1 MQTAE
6 IIVTLEKA
14 IEQDW
19 PVVARAAIE
28 RLQELETIVAWH
40 EERFQAARDA
50 WDMLT
55 AMTREDERVKAHQL
69 LLDAISG
76 VRFVNEKPK
85 KKRGRPAPPRGIEIC
100 PWCATKLKADASGRL
115 YCPNIPKCDWKQ

>member
-76 VRFVNEKPK
+76 VRFVKPDAETMEWARKVVEKLEHG
-85 KKRGRPAPPRGIEIC
+85 RGHP
-100 PWCATKLKADASGRL
+100 D
-115 YCPNIPKCDWKQ
+115 D